1 LIEALGISRAFGP
14 KTVVSGLDLKVS
26 GGTIHALLGPN
37 GAGKTTVLRMLAG
50 LTSPT
55 EGTVRVL
62 GGDPT
67 SRRIRA
73 RIGWIPSGDR
83 SFYLRLSGRENLV
96 FFGRLYGLSLR
107 AARERADELLALVGL
122 VDAARQPV
130 RLYSHGMQKRLVI
143 ARGLLTDP
151 PVLIVDEATHDL
163 DPASGENVR
172 SLVTEAT
179 SSGAT
184 VVWATQRLEEIRSFA
199 HEVTVLGRGDVRF
212 SGGVDEL
219 VKRALTR
226 TYEIQLVNGSA
237 SLTVLRGAIEGLAEL
252 SAHPFYGD
260 RHLLHMGQGTVLS
273 DVFHRMER
281 VGGKV
286 LSCAEARSDIEEAF
300 LHLTAEE
307 HTDD

>member
-1 LIEALGISRAFGP
+1 MIEALGVSRAFGS
-14 KTVVSGLDLKVS
+14 KTVVSGLDLEVT
-26 GGTIHALLGPN
+26 GGIVHALLGPN

-50 LTSPT
+50 LTAPT
-55 EGTVRVL
+55 EGIIRVL
-62 GGDPT
+62 GGDPA
-67 SRRIRA
+67 SRSIRA

-96 FFGRLYGLSLR
+96 FFARLHGMGLR
-107 AARERADELLALVGL
+107 AARERADELLEKVGL
-122 VDAARQPV
+122 GDVGRQAA

-143 ARGLLTDP
+143 ARGFITDP

-163 DPASGENVR
+163 DPASAENVR
-172 SLVTEAT
+172 SLVAEAS

-184 VVWATQRLEEIRSFA
+184 VVWATQRLDEIRSFA

-237 SLTVLRGAIEGLAEL
+237 PVSDLRTALIGIAEL
-252 SAHPFYGD
+252 NSHPFYGD
-260 RHLLHMGQGTVLS
+260 RFLLHMGPTIALS
-273 DVFHRMER
+273 DAFQAIER
-281 VGGKV
+281 TGARVH
-286 LSCAEARSDIEEAF
+286 SCAEARSDIEEAF
-300 LHLTAEE
+300 LHLTAESRN
-307 HTDD
+307 D